1 MTRAQAAALILLG
14 ILTLLAVGILTMQVL
29 AGGFDLD
36 ELPG

>member
-29 AGGFDLD
+29 SGGFDLD